1 LFGSFSLHLAPLL
14 AFILPPLQPLFPFYS
29 QLGLKFLELLLKRES
44 QNTCLS
50 DNRLQSGHW
59 AATTTCSTSNYW

>member
-29 QLGLKFLELLLKRES
+29 QLGLKVLELLLRREP
-44 QNTCLS
+44 QNT
-50 DNRLQSGHW
+50 QM
-59 AATTTCSTSNYW
+59 